1 MARVGI
7 RIRAAFAIIILSLL
21 LTGCAEAQFGSTFEK
36 DGSAVHQ
43 LELTFPTQALD
54 SPEAQELLASI
65 QAESEVS
72 NIDFERVDDVA
83 GRTTIQ
89 LTSPS
94 GEGEDV
100 GAALNN
106 LVNTTGIASEQEI
119 RTPFTGTYRREIG
132 AFGGTEFVLDLTVD
146 GPELAATI
154 TEIVESTSDTV
165 ASAPGEIVTI
175 RYVAIM
181 PGEIDNETN
190 GDKIADDTVRW
201 DIPFDRPL
209 NMRAESQVRS
219 AGSTTLFLVLAGLL
233 AVVVAG
239 LAAGIGI
246 ILMRRRRLAERL
258 VNTTGVVT
266 LESPFARDGIL
277 ITRQIERLLLWLRRR
292 TGADEPLVPLFSDLP
307 IEEDEDG
314 ADTEGDGSPAGVH
327 GGGAGPKTA
336 GAGSETQSPR
346 SDGHP
351 H

>member
-1 MARVGI
+1 M
-7 RIRAAFAIIILSLL
+7 RAAFAIIILSLL
-21 LTGCAEAQFGSTFEK
+21 LSSCAEAQFGSTFDK

-72 NIDFERVDDVA
+72 NITFERVDV
-83 GRTTIQ
+83 GEQTTIQ
-89 LTSPS
+89 LISPS
-94 GEGEDV
+94 GEGQDV

-106 LVNTTGIASEQEI
+106 LVNATGIASEQEI

-132 AFGGTEFVLDLTVD
+132 AFGGTEFVLNLTVD
-146 GPELAATI
+146 GPELARTI
-154 TEIVESTSDTV
+154 TEVVESTSDTV
-165 ASAPGEIVTI
+165 ASAPGEIVSI

-181 PGEIDNETN
+181 PGEVDNETN
-190 GDKIADDTVRW
+190 GDKIAEDTVSW
-201 DIPFDRPL
+201 EIPFDRPL
-209 NMRAESQVRS
+209 NMHAESQVRS
-219 AGSTTLFLVLAGLL
+219 AGSTTLFLVLAVLL

-266 LESPFARDGIL
+266 LESPIARDGVW
-277 ITRQIERLLLWLRRR
+277 ITRQIERMLLWLRRK
-292 TGADEPLVPLFSDLP
+292 TGGDEPPVPLFSDLP
-307 IEEDEDG
+307 VEEEVDG

-327 GGGAGPKTA
+327 GGGAGQETA
-336 GAGSETQSPR
+336 GAGSETQSP
-346 SDGHP
+346 
-351 H
+351 